1 MCSIEGVEVKD
12 GIENVR
18 PAFQWAVSAVGR
30 YVTPGDIIWEVY
42 REFNDT
48 FLGTL
53 QRLMTSAVFSH
64 EACADDVN
72 VSVFFRQT
80 IMSSKSSCYAV
91 PEDQYTLHETIG
103 ITGTQQQSPDNI
115 QC

>member
-30 YVTPGDIIWEVY
+30 YVTQGDIIWEVY

-72 VSVFFRQT
+72 VSVFFRRKYLISLEKLLIFADALYQ
-80 IMSSKSSCYAV
+80 
-91 PEDQYTLHETIG
+91 
-103 ITGTQQQSPDNI
+103 
-115 QC
+115 